1 MDINKKLNKV
11 IEVIFMIALVGILVF
26 VSNISI
32 ISLGLVPVL
41 FSIYI
46 FRRGYL
52 KFLLV
57 FILTSLAGFLYMD
70 LFDNLAIFSVF
81 LLLSLVFSLNI
92 KYLKTDKAQI
102 VCTAIITCLIF
113 IGLYKLSMYKEGL
126 SLDDLAN
133 GVRQMVEMNYDYK
146 FSTEA
151 YKLSLSLYPSIFAFF
166 AMIYSLLGIKVIRN
180 YINIKDGSLK
190 DLEKVNEIRIEKK
203 NLLTIGVFVAIIY
216 IVSKILRIEE
226 AYIRVNIFAI
236 ILEILA
242 FNGLSAYDYMIA
254 RSNIPLSR
262 GFQWFFI
269 IILLQFLLVL
279 FIILGFIDIILD
291 IRKKRSLN
299 EK

>member
-1 MDINKKLNKV
+1 MDINKKLNKI

-57 FILTSLAGFLYMD
+57 FILSGLTGFLYMD
-70 LFDNLAIFSVF
+70 LFDNLAIFSVL

-102 VCTAIITCLIF
+102 VCTSIITCLIF

-133 GVRQMVEMNYDYK
+133 GVRQMVEANYDYK
-146 FSTEA
+146 FSTDA

-236 ILEILA
+236 ILEIFA